1 MTSPVQD
8 LLQTLGRR
16 RGLIERAMEG
26 EVQQDAEFTKAAL
39 NELLQ
44 ISALRPAGDDVYR
57 LHPRLREY
65 LNDHLQLFPAFQSL
79 TEIGSRIGQMQ
90 ALWDEVVLAGN
101 EGDVNHQADMLDSL
115 VNTLFDIS
123 DTMGRNLVLLHTR
136 MSTRYGN
143 VSSLRAKQKQ
153 NSYYQQQSQAL
164 SNDLNRLRKAAIR
177 IEEEASN
184 RKATDDLSLKIRQ
197 LILGRTMFWQQG
209 LSEMQSAMLKDMY
222 RTKVIERNL
231 KLLSRMDGLL
241 RSQPALGG
249 FEVDTAGELPDFLMR
264 ASLAPMTAHVEPS
277 DSDRLVR
284 EELAKLVDS
293 LPAPRAV
300 AKTNAERIVYHLVE
314 DEIPEEPVSP
324 YAVALKDLWIDVAVA
339 GSAGLSLAQWKKGKG
354 TLEHLSEDVWLIFAS
369 HAMRSRGAFVK
380 LRNNPPTYGDVFP
393 HTFHDASVY
402 LSEPQ
407 GGEHSV

>member
-1 MTSPVQD
+1 MSSPVQD

-39 NELLQ
+39 NDLLQ

-101 EGDVNHQADMLDSL
+101 EGDAAHQASMLDSL

-153 NSYYQQQSQAL
+153 NTYYQQQSQAL
-164 SNDLNRLRKAAIR
+164 SNDLNRLRKAALR

-184 RKATDDLSLKIRQ
+184 RKATEDLSLKIRQ

-231 KLLSRMDGLL
+231 KLLSRTDALL

-249 FEVDTAGELPDFLMR
+249 FEVDTSGDLPDFLLR
-264 ASLAPMTAHVEPS
+264 ASLAPIAAHVGPS

-284 EELAKLVDS
+284 DELAKLVDS
-293 LPAPRAV
+293 LPPPKAI
-300 AKTNAERIVYHLVE
+300 AKVNAEQIVYQLVE
-314 DEIPEEPVSP
+314 DEVQDELVSP
-324 YAVALKDLWIDVAVA
+324 YALALKDLWADVTVA
-339 GSAGLSLAQWKKGKG
+339 GSTGLSLAKWKNGRS

-369 HAMRSRGAFVK
+369 HAMRSHGAFVK
-380 LRNNPPTYGDVFP
+380 LHDNPPKDGDVFP
-393 HTFHDASVY
+393 HTFHDATVFVR
-402 LSEPQ
+402 EPVSL
-407 GGEHSV
+407 GLLA